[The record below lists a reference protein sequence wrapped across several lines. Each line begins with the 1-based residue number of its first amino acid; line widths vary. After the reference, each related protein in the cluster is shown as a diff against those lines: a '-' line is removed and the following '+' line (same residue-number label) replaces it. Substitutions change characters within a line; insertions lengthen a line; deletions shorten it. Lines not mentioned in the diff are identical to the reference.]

1 MDEAIR
7 VFDLERIF
15 LGDKPLLYALEI
27 LFRTAVIFL
36 YTLLLLRWMGKRGMS
51 QLTPFEFVLIVA
63 LGSAVGDPM
72 FYPDVPLLHAMVVVT
87 GVVLLQR
94 GLVRL
99 TERNERLE
107 RFVESAPTALV
118 RDGRLDLRNLHREG
132 LSHAELFEALREQGV
147 EHLGQVR
154 RAYLEPS
161 GKVSVFAFAPREALP
176 GLPVW
181 PDDDPEQPARHP
193 AGGPASRTGPYACSR
208 CGHVVRF
215 LEGEPLLP
223 CDRCGHGEWAEAWR
237 PARLTGRLAEGQAR

>member
-36 YTLLLLRWMGKRGMS
+36 YTLVLLRWMGKRGMS
-51 QLTPFEFVLIVA
+51 QLTPFEYVLIVA

-132 LSHAELFEALREQGV
+132 LSRAELFEALREQGI

-181 PDDDPEQPARHP
+181 PDDDPEQPARCP
-193 AGGPASRTGPYACSR
+193 ARGPAPRTGPYACSR
-208 CGHVVRF
+208 CGHVARF
-215 LEGEPLLP
+215 LGGEPLLP
-223 CDRCGHGEWAEAWR
+223 CDRCGHGEWVEAWR
-237 PARLTGRLAEGQAR
+237 PARLAGGPPG